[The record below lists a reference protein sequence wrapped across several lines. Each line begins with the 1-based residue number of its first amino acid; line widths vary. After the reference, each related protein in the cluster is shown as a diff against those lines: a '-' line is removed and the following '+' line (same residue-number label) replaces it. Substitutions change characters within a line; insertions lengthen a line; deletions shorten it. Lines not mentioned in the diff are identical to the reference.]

1 MGINNLQKSQVRKR
15 EKIGLNQPLTP
26 YTPSPHP
33 NLIFVFAP
41 FNTVAKKKTMLRY
54 KNYLGQGAFP
64 PLSPPPSYTYVKVK
78 VKFTLQEA
86 TKAQRGSRG
95 IALFFL

>member
-41 FNTVAKKKTMLRY
+41 FNTVAKKK
-54 KNYLGQGAFP
+54 NYA
-64 PLSPPPSYTYVKVK
+64 SV
-78 VKFTLQEA
+78 
-86 TKAQRGSRG
+86 
-95 IALFFL
+95 